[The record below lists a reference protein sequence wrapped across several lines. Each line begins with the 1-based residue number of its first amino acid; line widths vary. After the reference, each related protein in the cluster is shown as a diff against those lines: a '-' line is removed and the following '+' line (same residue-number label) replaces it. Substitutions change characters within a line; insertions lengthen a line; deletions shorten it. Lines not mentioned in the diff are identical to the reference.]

1 MSRPAS
7 RAARATVTAR
17 ALELLLASLPAR
29 DAGAVRRAAGAED
42 VDLSRPDA
50 RVGLQAMAA
59 AWREAVRLT
68 GDPAL
73 GLHIAE
79 KLGRGDLGVLEYAI
93 RHSETL
99 GQALGQLVRHGR
111 LVHDLAAFELVEAG
125 DEALLVLHLAEP
137 LQPVPQGMQLFVAS
151 QLRLLREC
159 VALPLRPRAVRFVHD
174 DPGAPGEY
182 ERVLG
187 APVAFGQRRREVVF
201 DRAQLAL
208 PMVEADP
215 ALGLILSH
223 YLESLR
229 GALPEQP
236 GLLGEVRRA
245 IAEGL
250 AAGGSAEKRV
260 ARQLGTSVRTLARRL
275 QEHGHSFR
283 ELRADVRLELA
294 RAHLREGRLSTAEIA
309 FLLGF
314 SETSAFQRFFRKAT
328 GTTPGTLRKG

>member
-1 MSRPAS
+1 MGRPSSRS
-7 RAARATVTAR
+7 TRATVTAR
-17 ALELLLASLPAR
+17 ALELLLAAVPGR
-29 DAGAVRRAAGAED
+29 DAGAVRAAAGAEG

-50 RVGLQAMAA
+50 RVGLEAMAA

-79 KLGRGDLGVLEYAI
+79 KLGRGDLGALEYAI

-111 LVHDLAAFELVEAG
+111 LIHDLAAFELVESG

-137 LQPVPQGMQLFVAS
+137 VQPVAQGMQLFVAS
-151 QLRLLREC
+151 QLRLLSAC
-159 VALPLRPRAVRFVHD
+159 VAEPLRPREVRFVHD

-187 APVAFGQRRREVVF
+187 APVAFSQRQRAVVF

-215 ALGLILSH
+215 TLGLILAR

-229 GALPEQP
+229 GALPERP
-236 GLLGEVRRA
+236 GLVGEVRHA

-250 AAGGSAEKRV
+250 AAGGGAEKQV

-294 RAHLREGRLSTAEIA
+294 HAHLRERKLSIAEIA

-314 SETSAFQRFFRKAT
+314 SETSAFQRFFRNAT
-328 GTTPGTLRKG
+328 GTTPGALRKG